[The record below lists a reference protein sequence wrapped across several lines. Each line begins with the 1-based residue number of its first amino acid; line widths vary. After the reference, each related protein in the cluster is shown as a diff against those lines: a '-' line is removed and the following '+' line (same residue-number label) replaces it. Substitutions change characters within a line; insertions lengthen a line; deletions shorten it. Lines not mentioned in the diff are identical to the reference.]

1 MTRLRG
7 ERDSGVDW
15 ATICTRLR
23 FDSNDQAAWD
33 ALEARVRAWAFE
45 RLRGLS
51 SEIVEDAIADMCAS
65 VVLDLP
71 AARGPD
77 TFRGFVLGKCL
88 NVAKGAFRLTELE
101 RVSLDRALDLA
112 ASPSATT
119 DDPRFAVL
127 DACLERLAERDRRA
141 VELRYFA
148 KARAEQIARE
158 LRVSE
163 GNARR
168 IVFNGVNR
176 LRKCAQAAV
185 GPLASGQ
192 RG

>member
-1 MTRLRG
+1 M
-7 ERDSGVDW
+7 DC

-23 FDSNDQAAWD
+23 LDANDQAAWEALD
-33 ALEARVRAWAFE
+33 ARIRTWAHD
-45 RLRGLS
+45 RLRDLGP
-51 SEIVEDAIADMCAS
+51 EILEDAVADMCSS
-65 VVLDLP
+65 VVMDLP

-88 NVAKGAFRLTELE
+88 NVVKGAVRLAERE
-101 RVSLDRALDLA
+101 RVPLEQVLEMPAL
-112 ASPSATT
+112 ASFEP
-119 DDPRFAVL
+119 DDPRFVVI
-127 DACLERLAERDRRA
+127 DRCLEGLPDRELRA

-148 KARAEQIARE
+148 NARADQIARE

-185 GPLASGQ
+185 GSLATGS

>member
-1 MTRLRG
+1 M
-7 ERDSGVDW
+7 DW

-23 FDSNDQAAWD
+23 LDPNDQAAWE
-33 ALEARVRAWAFE
+33 ALDARVRSWAYE
-45 RLRGLS
+45 RLRGLRP
-51 SEIVEDAIADMCAS
+51 EILEDAVADVCSS
-65 VVLDLP
+65 VVMDLP

-88 NVAKGAFRLTELE
+88 NVAKGAVRLAE
-101 RVSLDRALDLA
+101 RQRVPLDQVLDLPTGA
-112 ASPSATT
+112 ALEP
-119 DDPRFAVL
+119 DDPRFQVL
-127 DACLERLAERDRRA
+127 DRCLERLPDRELRA
-141 VELRYFA
+141 VELRYYA
-148 KARAEQIARE
+148 DARTDQIARE

-185 GPLASGQ
+185 GPLTAGS